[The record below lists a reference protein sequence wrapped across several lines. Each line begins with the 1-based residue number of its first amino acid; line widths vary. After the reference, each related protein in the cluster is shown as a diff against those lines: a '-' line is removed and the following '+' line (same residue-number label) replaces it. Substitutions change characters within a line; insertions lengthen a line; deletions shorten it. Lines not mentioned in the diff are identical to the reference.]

1 MECSVSFSPSIKANH
16 DSTSSQTVP
25 SSSLSTSSESLL
37 SAGGPC
43 TCYLTSVVLMF
54 RVSAVYQVREQT
66 TSRQRQGGPSTGE
79 PSRCSIINTGWIYNT
94 LLAIQWVKL
103 MQHAVMSKKSS
114 QNVLGKIKGAHTFQ
128 SILQPNNQF
137 PQLITSMKWA
147 LLCLVQQV
155 SLRICACIN
164 RQGLTFEHSSN
175 TALEI

>member
-1 MECSVSFSPSIKANH
+1 
-16 DSTSSQTVP
+16 
-25 SSSLSTSSESLL
+25 
-37 SAGGPC
+37 
-43 TCYLTSVVLMF
+43 
-54 RVSAVYQVREQT
+54 
-66 TSRQRQGGPSTGE
+66 
-79 PSRCSIINTGWIYNT
+79 
-94 LLAIQWVKL
+94 